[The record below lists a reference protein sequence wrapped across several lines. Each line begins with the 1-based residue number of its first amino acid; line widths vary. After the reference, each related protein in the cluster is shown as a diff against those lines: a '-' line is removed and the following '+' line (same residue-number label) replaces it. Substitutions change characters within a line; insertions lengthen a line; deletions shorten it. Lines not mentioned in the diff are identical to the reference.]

1 MAHSHHRHSRVE
13 QLHSTRRRRE
23 IAQNG
28 GDSGPSLLEEGDSSQ
43 LPTLPA
49 ADTPPE
55 EACDSSHNLA
65 CLEHRMNGPD
75 TPVEKRDD
83 TASSDSVTLVET
95 VLQVVDASS
104 HVLLQSTAADYPVT
118 ISDSAFGAFTI
129 SSADSITATASL
141 DVTAS
146 VDVALMTSPTLAPA
160 TQPTTSVL
168 SETSLLTGST
178 NSTQSATS
186 TVSQTSSSTIRAAS
200 AMRSPARSST
210 PLISPSSATHT
221 ASASVTSPHAY
232 NLWSNPSNSSSS
244 ATSPIT
250 SLSTSETYITSS
262 STGFGGSSQ
271 TPTATST
278 TSAPSTS
285 ETQASG
291 SNSSSNSDTP
301 KIVGGVVGSVAG
313 LALLIFLLFYFL
325 RRRGFL
331 MGKKGH
337 TAISDDAA
345 AGAGAGALAAGL
357 GTREITERPNN
368 ENRFTASYFAPAF
381 MKRWR
386 QSTATMRTDSTVDS
400 TSSERGFQKI
410 SGRKLPPVLT
420 HGGDGFGGGLDG
432 DSPTVPGFA
441 PTSPAPGP
449 VGSPTY
455 AAPPPASPYGMPLD
469 SNVTRE
475 IQEHIPP
482 SRPGPAHVPIPNTVN
497 AAHSITITPAHP
509 LVQPQSAVPFIPP
522 RPDGLGRSLHSHD
535 GSRSSRFTEGIDM

>member
-13 QLHSTRRRRE
+13 KIHSTRRRRE
-23 IAQNG
+23 IAQN
-28 GDSGPSLLEEGDSSQ
+28 DEYSGPSLLAEGDSSK

-49 ADTPPE
+49 ADAPPE
-55 EACDSSHNLA
+55 EACNSSQNLA
-65 CLEHRMNGPD
+65 CLEHQMNVPD
-75 TPVEKRDD
+75 TPIERRDD
-83 TASSDSVTLVET
+83 TTSDSVTLVET

-104 HVLLQSTAADYPVT
+104 HVLLQTTAADYPVT

-129 SSADSITATASL
+129 SDAENMAATATVSL
-141 DVTAS
+141 DVTVS
-146 VDVALMTSPTLAPA
+146 VDVPLMTSPTIAPA
-160 TQPTTSVL
+160 TQPTISL
-168 SETSLLTGST
+168 SSETSLLASST
-178 NSTQSATS
+178 NTTQSTTT
-186 TVSQTSSSTIRAAS
+186 TVSQTSSSIIRAAS
-200 AMRSPARSST
+200 AMSSPARSST
-210 PLISPSSATHT
+210 PLVAPSSSTHT
-221 ASASVTSPHAY
+221 ASITSPHAY
-232 NLWSNPSNSSSS
+232 NMWSNPSNSSSS
-244 ATSPIT
+244 ATSSVT
-250 SLSTSETYITSS
+250 SLYTSETYTISS
-262 STGFGGSSQ
+262 STGADWYSQ
-271 TPTATST
+271 TTTATGT
-278 TSAPSTS
+278 TSAPTPS

-291 SNSSSNSDTP
+291 QNSSSNSDTP

-313 LALLIFLLFYFL
+313 LALIFLLLFYIL

-331 MGKKGH
+331 MGNKKH

-345 AGAGAGALAAGL
+345 AGAGIGAMAAGL

-420 HGGDGFGGGLDG
+420 HGGDGFGGGLEG
-432 DSPTVPGFA
+432 DSPTVPGFP

-449 VGSPTY
+449 VGSSTS
-455 AAPPPASPYGMPLD
+455 AAPPPTSPYGMPLD
-469 SNVTRE
+469 SNFTRE
-475 IQEHIPP
+475 IEEHTSP
-482 SRPGPAHVPIPNTVN
+482 SRPGPAHIPIPNTVN
-497 AAHSITITPAHP
+497 AAHSITITPAHD
-509 LVQPQSAVPFIPP
+509 LAQPQSAIPFIPP